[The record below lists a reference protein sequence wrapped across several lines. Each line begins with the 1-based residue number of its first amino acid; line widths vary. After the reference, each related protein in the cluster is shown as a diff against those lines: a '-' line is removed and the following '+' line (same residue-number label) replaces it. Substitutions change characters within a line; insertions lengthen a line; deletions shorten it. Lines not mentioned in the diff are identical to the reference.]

1 VKVLVFI
8 DADLVVRHF
17 VMSAAFAELAA
28 KHDVRFVFLDP
39 EHVRMGPV
47 NPDMLDLHG
56 ADHVILK
63 PDPLRV
69 RLWSELFTIDRL
81 RLRPER
87 QFRLVRRIYRDAQSW
102 KGRLLYQTL
111 ALPGLRQLFT
121 WFQLRRLD
129 AHPNQ
134 AMEDIFDRE
143 KPDLVV
149 HPTVLSGPFIND
161 VVQICRRR
169 GIPHVLIMNS
179 WDNPSSKQA
188 VVGHPDLLLVWGE
201 QTEQHALY
209 YMNLPPSRIRR
220 FGAAQFEIYRE
231 APRMDRVAFCASHDI
246 DPGKQIL
253 LYAGSSKETDEFE
266 HLLAIEGMIER
277 GELPDTVLLYRPHPW
292 GQGGHGGHRII
303 DQPWKHVRL
312 EVSMR
317 GYLEQVKAGN
327 PAKALPD
334 YRNTRDLLCHIDAL
348 VSPLSTIIV
357 EAARL
362 GRPVLCFL
370 PEDELE
376 EAEHLR
382 IAMPCVHFDALYEMP
397 GVLIARSRASMLQA
411 LPGLMTLASD
421 AAATSALCK
430 ATDVIVEPFEESWG
444 DRFVALA
451 EELAKPPNA
460 THRTKEA

>member
-1 VKVLVFI
+1 MKVLVFI

-17 VMSAAFAELAA
+17 VMSGAFRQLAA
-28 KHDVRFVFLDP
+28 RHDVVFVFLDP
-39 EHVRMGPV
+39 ANARMGPV
-47 NPDMLDLHG
+47 RPDTLDLQG
-56 ADHVILK
+56 ASHVILES
-63 PDPLRV
+63 DPRRV

-81 RLRPER
+81 RLRADP
-87 QFRLVRRIYRDAQSW
+87 QFRLVRRIYRDAQSL
-102 KGRLLYQTL
+102 KGRLIYQTL

-129 AHPNQ
+129 KHPYQ
-134 AMEDIFDRE
+134 AMEDLLDRE
-143 KPDLVV
+143 KPDLVI

-161 VVQICRRR
+161 VVQSCRRR
-169 GIPHVLIMNS
+169 AIPHVLVMNS

-188 VVGHPDLLLVWGE
+188 MVGHPDLLLVWGQ
-201 QTEQHALY
+201 QTEEHAHH
-209 YMNLPPSRIRR
+209 YMNMPPARVRR

-231 APRMDRVAFCASHDI
+231 PPRLDRAAFCANHDI
-246 DPGKQIL
+246 DPARQIL

-266 HLLAIEGMIER
+266 HLLAIEAMIER
-277 GELPDTVLLYRPHPW
+277 GALENTVLLYRPHPW
-292 GQGGHGGHRII
+292 GNGGLGGHRII

-312 EVSMR
+312 EDSMR

-327 PAKALPD
+327 PEKSLPD
-334 YRNTRDLLCHIDAL
+334 YRNTRDLLCHVDAL

-397 GVLIARSRASMLQA
+397 GVLIARSRNAMLET
-411 LPGLMTLASD
+411 LPGLMALAGNET
-421 AAATSALCK
+421 ATQALRK
-430 ATDVIVEPFEESWG
+430 ATDVIVEPFERSWG
-444 DRFVALA
+444 ERMVDLA
-451 EELAKPPNA
+451 EELAGHEPA
-460 THRTKEA
+460 TTRRMEA